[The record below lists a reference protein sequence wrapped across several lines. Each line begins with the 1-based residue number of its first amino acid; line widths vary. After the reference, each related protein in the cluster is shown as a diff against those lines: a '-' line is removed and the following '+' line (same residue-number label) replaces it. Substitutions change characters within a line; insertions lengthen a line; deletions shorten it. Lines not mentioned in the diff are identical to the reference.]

1 MGESVFKNKNY
12 VLMFLGLVVSNLG
25 TQIYNFAIMLYIYDL
40 LDGYE
45 FNAAIAGA
53 YMATGGIV
61 FFVLTPFAGAIT
73 DRLNKVRVVYL
84 TDIINGIAVIL
95 AGFAIFYFDDVIGK
109 LVILFITSII
119 LSGNG
124 ALFNPAVSS
133 LPAHILKKEQLQQA
147 SSLTMGMYSLYA
159 IIGAFIGTFFYTNFI
174 IEFIFI
180 FNGLSF
186 IISGISEM
194 FISIKTK
201 DDETHMINFKQI
213 VFDIKEGLKYLYNL
227 KPIFYLLTMATVLN
241 FFTVPVI
248 VNGLPYLIYVEL
260 EANPVYLAILQGAFP
275 VGVIIMSIVL
285 MMKPQREKQ
294 SGLIIRGM
302 IGMATMFLIF
312 IVGLELFMR
321 GFYSFNI
328 FIYITVPLMI
338 IMGLFNA
345 ELNIP
350 FDVSLKKQ
358 VDKEMMGRVFSVTSV
373 ISNGLSPIAIALA
386 GLVISFFGVMVLFYA
401 GAIAMILTAIYTAK
415 NKYIA
420 QL

>member
-1 MGESVFKNKNY
+1 M
-12 VLMFLGLVVSNLG
+12 
-25 TQIYNFAIMLYIYDL
+25 
-40 LDGYE
+40 
-45 FNAAIAGA
+45 
-53 YMATGGIV
+53 
-61 FFVLTPFAGAIT
+61 
-73 DRLNKVRVVYL
+73 
-84 TDIINGIAVIL
+84 
-95 AGFAIFYFDDVIGK
+95 
-109 LVILFITSII
+109 
-119 LSGNG
+119 
-124 ALFNPAVSS
+124 
-133 LPAHILKKEQLQQA
+133 
-147 SSLTMGMYSLYA
+147 
-159 IIGAFIGTFFYTNFI
+159 
-174 IEFIFI
+174 
-180 FNGLSF
+180 
-186 IISGISEM
+186 
-194 FISIKTK
+194 
-201 DDETHMINFKQI
+201 
-213 VFDIKEGLKYLYNL
+213 
-227 KPIFYLLTMATVLN
+227 N